1 MNPKIS
7 DFGMARIFSGNQNE
21 ANTNRVVGTYGYM
34 APEYAMEGVF
44 SVKSDVFSFGVLLL
58 EIISGKR
65 NSGFYLSEHG
75 QSLLTYTWKLW
86 CKGEALEL
94 MDPVLKHT
102 CVGAELLKCIHI
114 GLLCV
119 QEDPA
124 RRPNMSSVVVTLAS
138 DTVTLPPPTQP
149 AFSVDRIAAKSGQ
162 SSSSGSNF
170 CSVNEI
176 TLSNVYPR

>member
-1 MNPKIS
+1 
-7 DFGMARIFSGNQNE
+7 
-21 ANTNRVVGTYGYM
+21 
-34 APEYAMEGVF
+34 
-44 SVKSDVFSFGVLLL
+44 
-58 EIISGKR
+58 
-65 NSGFYLSEHG
+65 
-75 QSLLTYTWKLW
+75 
-86 CKGEALEL
+86 

-149 AFSVDRIAAKSGQ
+149 AFSVDRIAGKSGQ
-162 SSSSGSNF
+162 SSSSGSNS
-170 CSVNEI
+170 CSVSEI